1 MLNISCSHPKEWCVG
16 GDLNQIQCLATV
28 IKHVS
33 GVVQCDA
40 CDILVMLVSE
50 EVD

>member
-1 MLNISCSHPKEWCVG
+1 VW
-16 GDLNQIQCLATV
+16 DLNQIQCLATV

-40 CDILVMLVSE
+40 CDILLMWVFVAL
-50 EVD
+50 D